1 MTDYAILNSF
11 LYSSENYIGNKKNNL
26 EVELQTFTINLMVLT
41 STSNNLAPAER
52 LLGIREREMQQR
64 SSAELEQGT

>member
-1 MTDYAILNSF
+1 MTDYAILSSF
-11 LYSSENYIGNKKNNL
+11 LYSSENYIGKKNNL
-26 EVELQTFTINLMVLT
+26 EVELQTFTINLRVLT